1 MRECEHKQS
10 MCHCIDWKNDD
21 IAIQVNHLMNYFE
34 FSGFELKYTTLEP
47 EEGRRLCKIGRW
59 RICGGDLCI
68 GRELPSQ
75 ATPDELLTEIY
86 RWMFQMWS
94 AQNERL
100 PANVNCFRD
109 MFISL
114 FHESDREFVQEWL
127 NGRAGNENSRIR
139 EGS

>member
-47 EEGRRLCKIGRW
+47 EEGRRLCKIGRC

-68 GRELPSQ
+68 GRELPGQ

-109 MFISL
+109 MFRCFTNLIGNL
-114 FHESDREFVQEWL
+114 CR
-127 NGRAGNENSRIR
+127 NG
-139 EGS
+139 